1 MQTAPLMRS
10 MKLLGVLFLT
20 LSAETPASSVFV
32 IVPDVLSQAGTGAL
46 ISMLFAALIALC
58 MAQVY
63 GELSSAFPIAG
74 GEYSLV
80 GRTIGPLSGFVVMA
94 LNLTN
99 TLLGAAVLALGV
111 SEYFGAMI
119 PGMQPI
125 PTALAVIVG
134 GALLGVLNIR
144 TNAFVTGGFL
154 AVEILALVVLA
165 ALGLIH
171 PMRSPLA
178 LLAHPLTLSGA
189 ALVPTPAAA
198 LGLAVAVAIFAYD
211 GYGNAVCFAEEM
223 HQARRRIGH
232 AIVLALVITLV
243 AELVPLAAVLIGAPD
258 IARLL
263 AAHSP
268 FMAFIDSR
276 GGHGLALLLGAGIGL
291 AIVNAVIA
299 VVLLGARQLYAT
311 GRDETWAGPVNRLL
325 ARVHPRFGSPWAA
338 TLVTG
343 AITGSFCF
351 IPLKLLLIAT
361 GTSVAVVY
369 AFLCMGLMA
378 GRASGSTRHGLFR
391 LWGYPLTPIV
401 ALVALAGVLW
411 ADWLDPGD
419 GRSGLI
425 AALAVAVLSAGY
437 YLVVL
442 RRRGWVL
449 RGPEEEEATPRLP
462 TAALPHPSASR
473 PPSP

>member
-10 MKLLGVLFLT
+10 MKLMGVLFLT

-46 ISMLFAALIALC
+46 ISMGFAALIALC

-74 GEYSLV
+74 GEYSLI
-80 GRTIGPLSGFVVMA
+80 GRTIGPLSAFVVMA

-119 PGMQPI
+119 PGLQPI
-125 PTALAVIVG
+125 PTALAVVIG
-134 GALLGVLNIR
+134 STLLGVLNIR

-154 AVEILALVVLA
+154 VAEILAVMVLA
-165 ALGLIH
+165 ALGLMH

-178 LLAHPLTLSGA
+178 LLAHPQTLSGG
-189 ALVPTPAAA
+189 ALIATPAAA

-211 GYGNAVCFAEEM
+211 GYGGAVYFAEET
-223 HQARRRIGH
+223 HEAPRRVGQ

-243 AELVPLAAVLIGAPD
+243 AELVPLTAMLTGAPD
-258 IARLL
+258 LTRLL
-263 AAHSP
+263 SAHAI
-268 FMAFIDSR
+268 FMSFIDSQ
-276 GGHGLALLLGAGIGL
+276 GGHTLALLLGAAIGL

-299 VVLLGARQLYAT
+299 VVLLSARQLYST
-311 GRDETWAGPVNRLL
+311 GRDQTWAGPVNRLL
-325 ARVHPRFGSPWAA
+325 ALVHPRFGSPWAA

-343 AITGSFCF
+343 ALTCGLCF
-351 IPLKLLLIAT
+351 IPLRLLLIAT
-361 GTSVAVVY
+361 GTSVAIVY
-369 AFLCMGLMA
+369 GFLCVGLMA
-378 GRASGSTRHGLFR
+378 GRASGVTRHGLFR

-401 ALVALAGVLW
+401 ALIALGGVLW

-449 RGPEEEEATPRLP
+449 RGPEDEGAIGPPGAPPLGEL
-462 TAALPHPSASR
+462 SR
-473 PPSP
+473 SD